1 LRIED
6 ITDAATR
13 SKLARAIAKEDG
25 AKVRNANTAPN
36 MEPAIGNAPLAKKEA
51 EGINTPCCISI
62 HSVRKRLADSDGISG
77 KACIDGLVHS
87 GILKDDSPKY
97 VEEVRFSQE
106 KGEPEETII
115 SIYA

>member
-1 LRIED
+1 MRIED
-6 ITDAATR
+6 IADAATR
-13 SKLARAIAKEDG
+13 SKLARAIAKEDS
-25 AKVRNANTAPN
+25 AKVRNANTAPDV
-36 MEPAIGNAPLAKKEA
+36 EPAIGNAPLAKKEA
-51 EGINTPCCISI
+51 EGLTTPCCIHI
-62 HSVRKRLADSDGISG
+62 HSVRKRLADSDGVSG